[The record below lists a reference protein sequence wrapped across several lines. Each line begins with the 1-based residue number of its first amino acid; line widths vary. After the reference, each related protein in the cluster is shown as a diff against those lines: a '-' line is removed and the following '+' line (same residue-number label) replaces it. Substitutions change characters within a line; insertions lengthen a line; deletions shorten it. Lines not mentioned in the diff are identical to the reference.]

1 MTDIFKEIIMDE
13 NKDILCSASYYKHG
27 YFFNEKFDRLPDR
40 IKRELR
46 VIVSVLAERTKGIA
60 IIGFYKD
67 SADVYIEVMNQS
79 DDFLYDDIGAK
90 LEVGYTEKNNEEL
103 FNSLSLW
110 YKTFVKGMMK

>member
-1 MTDIFKEIIMDE
+1 MED

-27 YFFNEKFDRLPDR
+27 YFLNDKFNKLPEQ

-46 VIVSVLAERTKGIA
+46 VITTCLAERTKGIA

-67 SADVYIEVMNQS
+67 NADVYIEVMNQP
-79 DDFLYDDIGAK
+79 DDYLYDEIGAK
-90 LEVGYTEKNNEEL
+90 LEVGYVERENEKL

-110 YKTFVKGMMK
+110 YKTFVIGEVKWK

>member
-1 MTDIFKEIIMDE
+1 MED

-27 YFFNEKFDRLPDR
+27 YLLVDKFEKLPEQ

-46 VIVSVLAERTKGIA
+46 VITVCLAERTKGIA

-67 SADVYIEVMNQS
+67 SADVYI
-79 DDFLYDDIGAK
+79 YDEIGAK
-90 LEVGYTEKNNEEL
+90 LEVGYVERDNEEL

-110 YKTFVKGMMK
+110 YKTFILGEIK